1 MASINNMKIGIRLAI
16 VFSLIAIVTT
26 FGFIY
31 ASLETRSIKNELDK
45 IYKVNL
51 LSIEYLIE
59 ADRDAYQSSIAI
71 SQILA
76 NRDTDHAELIKAINE
91 NIDQVEQRY
100 NKFEEASDLDD
111 LQINSS
117 INQQFHDNF
126 SKTKSVSAEIVSLI
140 NQKNFEAAEELY
152 FGQYATVFQSMRDAM
167 DNFTGISLDNA
178 QTAYNES
185 VELSGRILA
194 SSILITIIILVF
206 IIISGLVIT
215 RSITKPIKTTVHYL
229 DRIAKGDLNIDLDK
243 ELVNRKDEIGTLIQS
258 MADMTARLNELIINI
273 KQNATQIIHASQELS
288 SSSQQLSEGANEQAS
303 SVEEVSS
310 TMEEITANIQQN
322 TQNAVETQKIANIA
336 SSGIGEV
343 NLASQENLK
352 SIKVISEKISIINDI
367 AFQTNIL
374 ALNAAVE
381 AARAGEHGKGFAV
394 VASEVRKLAEHSKI
408 AADEII
414 KFLTEGINITQVMVT
429 KMDAITPE
437 IAKTS
442 SLVQEIAAASQ
453 EQSNGSNQVNNAI
466 QQLNIL
472 TQQNASVS
480 EELAANAK
488 MLSDQADSL
497 FEMISVFKTN
507 EIQGKSFK
515 IEVKKEKKQEV
526 KHDVKQVVIKTPTQ
540 NKPIQRKETSEH
552 KKSFKLNLNDDKH
565 IDDKEFEKF

>member
-16 VFSLIAIVTT
+16 VFSLIVIVTA
-26 FGFIY
+26 FGFTY
-31 ASLETRSIKNELDK
+31 ASLQTRSIKKELDK
-45 IYKVNL
+45 IYKINL
-51 LSIEYLIE
+51 LSMEYLIE

-76 NRDTDHAELIKAINE
+76 NENADHTELIKAVNE

-100 NKFEEASDLDD
+100 NKFEETSDLDN
-111 LQINSS
+111 LETNRAT
-117 INQQFHDNF
+117 NQQFHDNF
-126 SKTKSVSAEIVSLI
+126 NKTKSLSAQIVNLI
-140 NQKNFEAAEELY
+140 QQKDFQAAEEIY
-152 FGQYATVFQSMRDAM
+152 FGQYASAFQAMRNAM
-167 DNFTGISLDNA
+167 DSFTGISLENA
-178 QTAYNES
+178 ESSYNAS
-185 VELSGRILA
+185 IALSERIMA
-194 SSILITIIILVF
+194 GSILITIIIVVF
-206 IIISGLVIT
+206 IIFSGIVIT
-215 RSITKPIKTTVHYL
+215 RSITKPIESTVHYL
-229 DRIAKGDLNIDLDK
+229 DRIAKGDLNIDLNK

-258 MADMTARLNELIINI
+258 MADMTTRLNELIINI
-273 KQNATQIIHASQELS
+273 KRNATQIINASQELS

-322 TQNAVETQKIANIA
+322 TQNAVETQKIANIS
-336 SSGIGEV
+336 SSGISEV
-343 NLASQENLK
+343 NVASQENLK
-352 SIKVISEKISIINDI
+352 SIKLISEKISIINDI

-381 AARAGEHGKGFAV
+381 AARAGEHGRGFAV

-414 KFLTEGINITQVMVT
+414 HFLSEGVKITQDMVT
-429 KMDAITPE
+429 KMNSITPE

-442 SLVQEIAAASQ
+442 NLVQEIAAASQ

-488 MLSDQADSL
+488 MLSDQADDL

-507 EIQGKSFK
+507 ETQSQRYNP
-515 IEVKKEKKQEV
+515 EVKKVKPTIKQEV
-526 KHDVKQVVIKTPTQ
+526 ATTIKQ
-540 NKPIQRKETSEH
+540 NKTIIKDKTLEP
-552 KKSFKLNLNDDKH
+552 KKSVKLNLSDDRHDDDKN
-565 IDDKEFEKF
+565 FEKF